1 MGFRLGP
8 FKMGVVNKSETSLLS
23 CVTVRSM
30 MDSCNSENRTMV
42 LEFRVFYLF
51 TYAKEMHDDGNNAS
65 LFFTP
70 RNIEGQHVFFHSHMH
85 NSICQTVFC
94 VHAEFI
100 RKLSSPTKDR
110 PLPSLVNAMSVKL
123 C

>member
-30 MDSCNSENRTMV
+30 MASCNSENRTMV

-51 TYAKEMHDDGNNAS
+51 TYAKEMHDDGNNVS

-70 RNIEGQHVFFHSHMH
+70 RNIEGQHVFFFIHT
-85 NSICQTVFC
+85 CTTVFVRQYSVSMRNLFESFHLLQKTDLC
-94 VHAEFI
+94 
-100 RKLSSPTKDR
+100 
-110 PLPSLVNAMSVKL
+110 LVL
-123 C
+123 